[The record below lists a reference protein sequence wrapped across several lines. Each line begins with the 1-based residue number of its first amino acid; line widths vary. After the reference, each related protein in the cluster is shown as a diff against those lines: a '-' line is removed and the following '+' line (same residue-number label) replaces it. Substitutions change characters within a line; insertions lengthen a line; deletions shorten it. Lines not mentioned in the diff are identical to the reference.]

1 MFTEL
6 FKKILNPIHTCA
18 VEEVRHHVQKE
29 QRIIDTLEP
38 MMNQHRLI
46 VDRKIIEKDYKQ
58 YASDKDYMFRLF
70 WQMTRMTKERGA
82 VLKDDAIDCLAIGVN
97 YWVEQM
103 SLDADDREDQRK
115 MEWLEKLHEDF
126 TENHDLAPAKQDNWM
141 SNL

>member
-6 FKKILNPIHTCA
+6 FKKILYPIHTCA
-18 VEEVRHHVQKE
+18 VEEVRHHTQKE

-58 YASDKDYMFRLF
+58 YSSDKDFMFRLF
-70 WQMTRMTKERGA
+70 FQMTRMTRDKGA

-103 SLDADDREDQRK
+103 SLDQEEREKERRDAF
-115 MEWLEKLHEDF
+115 LEQLHDSF
-126 TENHDLAPAKQDNWM
+126 MENHQLASPKRDSWIK
-141 SNL
+141 